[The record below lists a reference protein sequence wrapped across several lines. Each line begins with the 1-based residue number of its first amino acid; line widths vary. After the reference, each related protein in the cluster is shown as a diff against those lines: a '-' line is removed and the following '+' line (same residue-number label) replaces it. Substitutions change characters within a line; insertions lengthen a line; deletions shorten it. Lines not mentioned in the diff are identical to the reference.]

1 MNRFTARAGAARNPE
16 GVRKEKK
23 THRPDRPD
31 TGLRLALLET
41 RRVRIDPRDGF
52 PWRGL
57 AAGLLCWLV
66 IGLLVALL

>member
-1 MNRFTARAGAARNPE
+1 MNRFTAADAAARNPVC
-16 GVRKEKK
+16 VREEKK
-23 THRPDRPD
+23 TQRFNKSD

-57 AAGLLCWLV
+57 AAGLLCWLA